1 MTTNENN
8 ENKLKRA
15 TRFLVN
21 TLSDI
26 IHGRWFSPKTMSK
39 HAGIIMLV
47 VALFLGFNAIRFEVQ
62 VKLEKIVQLRK
73 ELVDARTDMVNVSAE
88 YSNLIRESEIQESVN
103 TRNLKLSVPDQ
114 PPYNLD
120 YYEQEESK

>member
-47 VALFLGFNAIRFEVQ
+47 VAVFLGFNAIRFEVQ

-114 PPYNLD
+114 PPYN
-120 YYEQEESK
+120 

>member
-1 MTTNENN
+1 MTRN
-8 ENKLKRA
+8 ENKGNKQTSSGLILR
-15 TRFLVN
+15 

-26 IHGRWFSPKTMSK
+26 LHGRWFSPSKMSK
-39 HAGIIMLV
+39 HAGIIMLT
-47 VALFLGFNAIRFEVQ
+47 VAVLLGFIAIRFEVQ

-103 TRNLKLSVPDQ
+103 SRNLKLSVPDQ

-120 YYEQEESK
+120 YHEQEKSK